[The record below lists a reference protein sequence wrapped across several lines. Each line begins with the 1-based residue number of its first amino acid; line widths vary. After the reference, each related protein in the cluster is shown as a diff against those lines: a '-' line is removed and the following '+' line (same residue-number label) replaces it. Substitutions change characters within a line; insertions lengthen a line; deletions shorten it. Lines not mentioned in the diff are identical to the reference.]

1 MLELSEKDFKATI
14 IKMLQWEII
23 NKLKTSERTENFN
36 KETKNTNWNKIV
48 FPVLASAAHIL
59 KLERYRED

>member
-36 KETKNTNWNKIV
+36 KETENTN
-48 FPVLASAAHIL
+48 
-59 KLERYRED
+59 